1 MYAWSFDGF
10 NIVYRSQPKVIGF
23 LAQDLAV
30 VSVAGARQES
40 KSSRRCGA
48 RVKISGVV
56 RERGGANV
64 SISADLDHLLKEG
77 EP

>member
-30 VSVAGARQES
+30 VSVAGARQGS
-40 KSSRRCGA
+40 KSSRRCGVG
-48 RVKISGVV
+48 RGKGKNL
-56 RERGGANV
+56 RGGANV
-64 SISADLDHLLKEG
+64 SISADLDHLLMEG

>member
-30 VSVAGARQES
+30 VSVAGARQGS
-40 KSSRRCGA
+40 KSSRRCGVG
-48 RVKISGVV
+48 RGKGKNLRGEGGTGRGKREYIS
-56 RERGGANV
+56 
-64 SISADLDHLLKEG
+64 
-77 EP
+77 

>member
-30 VSVAGARQES
+30 VSVAGARQGS
-40 KSSRRCGA
+40 KSSRRCGVG
-48 RVKISGVV
+48 RGKGKNL
-56 RERGGANV
+56 RGGANV

>member
-30 VSVAGARQES
+30 VSVAGARQGS
-40 KSSRRCGA
+40 KSLGLG
-48 RVKISGVV
+48 GVGTGQTV
-56 RERGGANV
+56 R
-64 SISADLDHLLKEG
+64 ISADLDHLMKKG

>member
-30 VSVAGARQES
+30 VSVAGARQGS
-40 KSSRRCGA
+40 KSSRRCGVG
-48 RVKISGVV
+48 RGKGKNL
-56 RERGGANV
+56 RGGAGTGRGKREY
-64 SISADLDHLLKEG
+64 IS
-77 EP
+77 